1 NRRFRP
7 ETAISGKDAWGM
19 AASLPRRANSLTP
32 RRGRRYSRSPKS
44 NGAGGRAV
52 ITCPKCSK
60 ENQDHYKFCLGCGA
74 ELPRDTAPK
83 AFSPQ
88 TPGRGIKAGAAPVVA
103 APAARGAPVAA
114 APAGGGGGGGGPG
127 GGSAASARAS
137 TGAAAVSSAAS
148 AGLGPSP

>member
-52 ITCPKCSK
+52 ITCPKCTK
-60 ENQDHYKFCLGCGA
+60 DNQDHYKFCLGCGA
-74 ELPRDTAPK
+74 ELPRDAAPK
-83 AFSPQ
+83 PFTPQ
-88 TPGRGIKAGAAPVVA
+88 TPSQGTKAPQQSGVAPGQAAAAHQPAPLPTNPPSQLASSMVA
-103 APAARGAPVAA
+103 APAGAP
-114 APAGGGGGGGGPG
+114 
-127 GGSAASARAS
+127 
-137 TGAAAVSSAAS
+137 
-148 AGLGPSP
+148 